1 VLYHF
6 VRIYVGHEEYY
17 VLSKIRDAG
26 FDYSGRS
33 NKLAH
38 HVALRRDELVEIGPA
53 EVLYHWDAI
62 FPWTENRVGYLEER
76 RIAFNG
82 LITPAFEVR
91 GGVVTDPGW
100 VEYFAATTASLP
112 PQQSLSFIYP
122 AGWQPLELI
131 RQIWSRL
138 PAGSRWELTF
148 STWSPLLP
156 GHISCNLRFVCDGT
170 SEAGDLRRNAQI
182 LFWDLTAPLGQA
194 PEPLKTGGGPNI
206 SSEPVCDLRMGF
218 STDLKPSRPTGFTL
232 EEPAAQSVFRTGRPL
247 PPTSYQ
253 DAVRGGHRNVV
264 PPVVPTDSPT
274 AIPVGTGDVP
284 LPGMVLPP
292 ADTIAPPAA
301 EAPMDPSSGSIWFYT
316 SVLVAPTLAVVLGVL
331 AWALVSS
338 RPDSERT
345 VAKGDSASSASTKQ
359 NNLPEGSGQQGPES
373 QKFYATKQIAQD
385 NSNQVAQSGGSQI
398 RPRNQE
404 GSPTVTPDVTGGK
417 QSAGNSQGSEGSTG
431 SQQNEHSKPKRSE
444 ENGRGQNR
452 PETNSESKSSD
463 FQGKNKNEDS
473 EGNAGKTEASS
484 SKTASPSEDNNKD
497 STPTSP
503 PTDSSA
509 PKESS
514 PTKDPERG
522 DGPVAEDSFT
532 WFGKIPDGEKAIDK
546 RIVSPPENPSK
557 VERFDRLFDGYNSQ
571 GKKSGLVVDL
581 RSKSPLRELDGNL
594 VQRSDLES
602 VRRGNAILCVY
613 NYFEQ
618 RGEEKLLWFG
628 LIVPEGYLRP
638 VDDRLSILDP
648 TSEPFNDSTWR
659 SGPLPNYKS
668 LFREL
673 SEKVEINT
681 RLLARGPRKLIGEPD
696 GDTLTLEY
704 GGHKR
709 LISVHKDETQI
720 YIEFK
725 RSPNMGEEQQSTGN
739 SAGKATNSNEEFENL
754 LRQCTFYLYVE
765 FKWKEY
771 KSAQDSHPTDK
782 ATWFA
787 VPFTWGG
794 N

>member
-1 VLYHF
+1 
-6 VRIYVGHEEYY
+6 
-17 VLSKIRDAG
+17 
-26 FDYSGRS
+26 
-33 NKLAH
+33 
-38 HVALRRDELVEIGPA
+38 
-53 EVLYHWDAI
+53 
-62 FPWTENRVGYLEER
+62 
-76 RIAFNG
+76 
-82 LITPAFEVR
+82 
-91 GGVVTDPGW
+91 
-100 VEYFAATTASLP
+100 
-112 PQQSLSFIYP
+112 
-122 AGWQPLELI
+122 
-131 RQIWSRL
+131 
-138 PAGSRWELTF
+138 
-148 STWSPLLP
+148 
-156 GHISCNLRFVCDGT
+156 
-170 SEAGDLRRNAQI
+170 
-182 LFWDLTAPLGQA
+182 
-194 PEPLKTGGGPNI
+194 
-206 SSEPVCDLRMGF
+206 
-218 STDLKPSRPTGFTL
+218 
-232 EEPAAQSVFRTGRPL
+232 
-247 PPTSYQ
+247 
-253 DAVRGGHRNVV
+253 
-264 PPVVPTDSPT
+264 
-274 AIPVGTGDVP
+274 
-284 LPGMVLPP
+284 
-292 ADTIAPPAA
+292 
-301 EAPMDPSSGSIWFYT
+301 MDPSSGSIWFYT

-345 VAKGDSASSASTKQ
+345 VAKGDSASSVSTKQ
-359 NNLPEGSGQQGPES
+359 NNLPEGSGQQRPES
-373 QKFYATKQIAQD
+373 HNFDATKQIAQD

-398 RPRNQE
+398 LPRNQE
-404 GSPTVTPDVTGGK
+404 GSPTVTPDATGGR
-417 QSAGNSQGSEGSTG
+417 QSARNSQGSEGSTG
-431 SQQNEHSKPKRSE
+431 SQQNEHSKPKRLE

-452 PETNSESKSSD
+452 PDTNSESNSSD
-463 FQGKNKNEDS
+463 FQGKKKKEDS
-473 EGNAGKTEASS
+473 GGNAGKTEASS

-546 RIVSPPENPSK
+546 RIVSPPENPSNDEQLNK
-557 VERFDRLFDGYNSQ
+557 LFDNYNSL
-571 GKKSGLVVDL
+571 GKAQILVVDL
-581 RSKSPLRELDGNL
+581 SIPPKSESRPRDLNKPK
-594 VQRSDLES
+594 VVKSDLES
-602 VRRGNAILCVY
+602 VRARNAILCVY

-618 RGEEKLLWFG
+618 RGEKKLLWFG
-628 LIVPEGYLRP
+628 LIVPNDYLKP
-638 VDDRLSILDP
+638 GDDLK
-648 TSEPFNDSTWR
+648 PFNDSTLS

-787 VPFTWGG
+787 VPFKWGG